1 MRLMNNADH
10 QPTSPPARLGSSRHF
25 LAWCFA
31 LFATLVALSGFIFFQ
46 YQKQT
51 IVTDTRTKLTIVAQ
65 QKANQ
70 LHYWRCERQRQ
81 GEKMAR
87 DKQFLAAV
95 SCYLARPEQ
104 KNDQSLHTFLSPELH
119 SEEIRAILLLDNHA
133 RLLWCSASQRIDD
146 CSAFMPTDKITR
158 QCFSRIYT
166 TTARGFD
173 AATDHSTL
181 NLNINLYT
189 PLHSDK
195 SATAQPRATLVFVL
209 NPAVFLL
216 SAAEHW
222 PVENESARSTLVR
235 IHNNRVEPIK
245 TYADNHVIDTDIPAA
260 HEPSLYNYVLQ
271 RHEGFI
277 SDSKCSGVP
286 VYAMIK
292 RVGSSDWFIV
302 CQINQSEV
310 LRPLILVR
318 TLVIGTVLSIII
330 AAGAML
336 WFWWRHQQAHSK
348 TRYYQQEL
356 QHRTL
361 SMRFENL
368 TRFANDIIV
377 LCDQEGNIIDANDRA
392 VEAYGLPIEELRN
405 QKLRAMCN
413 MEEAECNILWGKLSQ
428 QKEISFSSHQFRRDG
443 TTFPVEIS
451 ASWIEID
458 NQRLL
463 QAVIRDVSEREEAE
477 KRLIHQSNHDQLT
490 GLINR
495 TRVVEQIDKMV
506 DSSTRMA
513 VLFIDLDRFKNINDT
528 LGHGVGDKLLTR
540 IANRLQRTLRQ
551 TDVVARFGGDEFV
564 VLLADIRD
572 VGRAAALAQKLCD
585 TIKKPL
591 FIDGQELYVTC
602 SCGISIAPDDSSD
615 PDQLISFADTA
626 MFRAK
631 DLGRNNFQFYS
642 PDMNH
647 RASERLQLETD
658 LRKALE
664 RGELVV
670 YYQPQVDLRSGAII
684 GSEALVRWNH
694 PRLGLVP
701 PGDFIPLAE
710 ETGIIE
716 AIGMWVLEAACRQN
730 VIWQQQGYGN
740 LTVAVNLSPRQFINS
755 NLAGDIFAVMH
766 ATGIQPQHL
775 ELELTENL
783 LMHDVESSH
792 ELMHAFSVYGISL
805 AIDDFGTGYSSLSY
819 LHQFPIDK
827 LKIDRSFVSPISNNS
842 EGTIARSI
850 IAMAHELGMRVVA
863 EGIETEQ
870 QLSFLK
876 HLNCQIGQGYYF
888 SRPVPASDF
897 TRLLQQQD

>member
-1 MRLMNNADH
+1 MHMPNKHRKL
-10 QPTSPPARLGSSRHF
+10 QPVKLTSSKYFLG
-25 LAWCFA
+25 WCFA
-31 LFATLVALSGFIFFQ
+31 LFATLVTLSGVIFFQ

-51 IVTDTRTKLTIVAQ
+51 IITNVRTNLTIVAQ
-65 QKANQ
+65 QKATQIENWMAERRAQSNQ
-70 LHYWRCERQRQ
+70 LASNYLFTQLVQ
-81 GEKMAR
+81 KYFANPSQTL
-87 DKQFLAAV
+87 KQQVKEFL
-95 SCYLARPEQ
+95 Y
-104 KNDQSLHTFLSPELH
+104 PELANDETRAVMLVDNKSRLRLCAGNTCADNLQTTFVH
-119 SEEIRAILLLDNHA
+119 YSRDHQEFSHIYPVSERKSKQPANDG
-133 RLLWCSASQRIDD
+133 
-146 CSAFMPTDKITR
+146 T
-158 QCFSRIYT
+158 
-166 TTARGFD
+166 
-173 AATDHSTL
+173 TL
-181 NLNINLYT
+181 NLNLYT
-189 PLHSDK
+189 PLYSHERSK
-195 SATAQPRATLVFVL
+195 NNRIGTLIFIFDP
-209 NPAVFLL
+209 NAFLL
-216 SAAEHW
+216 PTVEKW
-222 PVENESARSTLVR
+222 PVERESARSVLVR
-235 IHNNRVEPIK
+235 
-245 TYADNHVIDTDIPAA
+245 ADNNLAQRIKLFQGQYVIDVRSYQTDTLSPCSYIIK
-260 HEPSLYNYVLQ
+260 HQQGFVDNVSC
-271 RHEGFI
+271 EG
-277 SDSKCSGVP
+277 VA
-286 VYAMIK
+286 VYAVIK
-292 RVGSSDWFIV
+292 QVNDSSWYVV
-302 CQINQSEV
+302 CKINQAET
-310 LRPLILVR
+310 LRPLIVVR
-318 TLVIGTVLSIII
+318 MLVIGTVLSIII

-336 WFWWRHQQAHSK
+336 WFWWRHQQAQSEA
-348 TRYYQQEL
+348 RYYQQEL

-361 SMRFENL
+361 SMRLENL

-413 MEEAECNILWGKLSQ
+413 MEEAECSILWGKLSQ

-564 VLLADIRD
+564 VLLADIQD
-572 VGRAAALAQKLCD
+572 VSRAAALAQKLCD

-591 FIDGQELYVTC
+591 FIDGQELYITC

-631 DLGRNNFQFYS
+631 DLGRSNFQFYS

-670 YYQPQVDLRSGAII
+670 HYQPQVDLRTGAII

-694 PRLGLVP
+694 SRLGLVP
-701 PGDFIPLAE
+701 PGDFIPIAE
-710 ETGIIE
+710 ETGMIE

-766 ATGIQPQHL
+766 GTGIQPQHL

-792 ELMHAFSVYGISL
+792 ELMHAFSAYGISL

-842 EGTIARSI
+842 DGTIARSI